1 MDLAL
6 LIADGSQSGRADPAY
21 DAHALPI
28 GEWAMAVWE
37 YWYPVKSLQRIVDD
51 ACERLESAKNKWA
64 VCYGPG
70 AALVMTCRRIGWT
83 VVTATHF
90 ITDTGEHLQLHLD
103 PPCVVVK
110 HCFQAV
116 QRWRWKRIERVRPQL
131 AANGSGRGPLIEPI
145 WQLRVFANHFYQV
158 RCQSASPYPA
168 CAHAKAA
175 DHEALAQNGRWSM
188 PCKYQHMFMFE
199 T

>member
-6 LIADGSQSGRADPAY
+6 VIADGSRSGRADPAY

-28 GEWAMAVWE
+28 GEWAMAIWE
-37 YWYPVKSLQRIVDD
+37 GWYPEKPLQRILDD
-51 ACERLESAKNKWA
+51 ACQRLDRARNKWA

-83 VVTATHF
+83 VVTASHL

-116 QRWRWKRIERVRPQL
+116 QRWRWKRIEKVPPQL
-131 AANGSGRGPLIEPI
+131 AANGSGRGPLMEPA
-145 WQLRVFANHFYQV
+145 WQLLNTKRHN
-158 RCQSASPYPA
+158 
-168 CAHAKAA
+168 
-175 DHEALAQNGRWSM
+175 
-188 PCKYQHMFMFE
+188 E